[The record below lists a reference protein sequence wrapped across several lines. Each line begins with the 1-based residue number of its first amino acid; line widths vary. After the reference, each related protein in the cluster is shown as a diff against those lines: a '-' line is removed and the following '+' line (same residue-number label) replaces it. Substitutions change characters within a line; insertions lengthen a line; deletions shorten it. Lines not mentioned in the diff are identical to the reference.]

1 MKKKHIKKLK
11 ETMRIIQ
18 VEWLHSLLSE
28 EDAKQITVDNVSTY
42 LSDQTHTFMQGKLEL
57 SFMSDRWIIKQL
69 KRNPAIKTYK
79 ELEQLNKQIQGL
91 KEATWTNL

>member
-1 MKKKHIKKLK
+1 
-11 ETMRIIQ
+11 MRIIQ

>member
-1 MKKKHIKKLK
+1 
-11 ETMRIIQ
+11 MRIIQ

-69 KRNPAIKTYK
+69 KRNPEIKTY
-79 ELEQLNKQIQGL
+79 EQLMEFNNEHNKRNAYG
-91 KEATWTNL
+91 